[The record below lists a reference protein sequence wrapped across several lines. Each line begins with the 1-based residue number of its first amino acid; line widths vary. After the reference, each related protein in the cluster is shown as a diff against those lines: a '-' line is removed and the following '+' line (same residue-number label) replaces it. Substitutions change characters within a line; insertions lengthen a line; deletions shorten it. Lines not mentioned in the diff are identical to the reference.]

1 MLAYRRCVLC
11 VALRVQQPKLRK
23 HKVYLDDTPLAATFR
38 DYVLQ
43 LALDGIWNNS
53 FGTVQVLRK
62 RSWGWRVTTPSMD

>member
-1 MLAYRRCVLC
+1 LG
-11 VALRVQQPKLRK
+11 
-23 HKVYLDDTPLAATFR
+23 DTPLAATFR

-62 RSWGWRVTTPSMD
+62 RSWGWRVTTPLMG